1 MSSRLFHSVVV
12 SSALMLAGA
21 SISGCASVV
30 VSVSGDLAVTED
42 AAPAV
47 TEDAAPAVTEDAAP
61 ALTEDAAPPDAAE
74 PVDAPTVDAATVSD
88 DAAVDDHR
96 TTEIG
101 WPTTKG
107 VSCTNVDGGVSYCC
121 RGVRVDGRPTACC
134 IPHER
139 LCTVCEV
146 DERGVCVPVEATDGG
161 ADD

>member
-30 VSVSGDLAVTED
+30 VSASGDLAVTDD
-42 AAPAV
+42 AAPAL
-47 TEDAAPAVTEDAAP
+47 AEDAAP

-74 PVDAPTVDAATVSD
+74 PVDALTADAATVSD

-107 VSCTNVDGGVSYCC
+107 VSCTDVDGGVSYCC
-121 RGVRVDGRPTACC
+121 RGVRVDGRPTTCC

-146 DERGVCVPVEATDGG
+146 DERGVCVPVEAADGG